1 MFWLAGGG
9 ADIGIV
15 ELVGGGDADILATRY
30 CRDEYRRGKESL
42 SITWGQSLRDSPWLW
57 TVGTVRLDCPE
68 TSRRIGFHFQPPRY
82 YTITSTP
89 W

>member
-30 CRDEYRRGKESL
+30 CRDEYRGAKESL
-42 SITWGQSLRDSPWLW
+42 SITWG
-57 TVGTVRLDCPE
+57 
-68 TSRRIGFHFQPPRY
+68 
-82 YTITSTP
+82 
-89 W
+89 